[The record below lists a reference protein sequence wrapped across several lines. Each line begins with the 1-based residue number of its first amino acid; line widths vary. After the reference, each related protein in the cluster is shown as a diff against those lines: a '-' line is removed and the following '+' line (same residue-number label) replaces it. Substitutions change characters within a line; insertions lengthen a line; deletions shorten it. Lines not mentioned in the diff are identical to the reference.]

1 MTFDTVIVPGHNV
14 IFILNDNGIKSHPIS
29 RFIEHASEL
38 NTTFIFFETEKKYL
52 PLYCSQI
59 VVLEENY
66 SAYTYASENKT
77 DNIWDKII
85 RELSNIVIDKQDRLI
100 SFDNLLKKSDI
111 EMIEE
116 IDKRITFLIELRGRF
131 IIYLLKKHH
140 FTTL

>member
-1 MTFDTVIVPGHNV
+1 MCFPTDIYELMSFKEYMKYSCQQMYYER
-14 IFILNDNGIKSHPIS
+14 IFNK
-29 RFIEHASEL
+29 
-38 NTTFIFFETEKKYL
+38 
-52 PLYCSQI
+52 LYCIYNAS
-59 VVLEENY
+59 VYN
-66 SAYTYASENKT
+66 ASENKT

-85 RELSNIVIDKQDRLI
+85 RELSNIVIDEQDRLI

>member
-1 MTFDTVIVPGHNV
+1 MYYER
-14 IFILNDNGIKSHPIS
+14 IFNK
-29 RFIEHASEL
+29 
-38 NTTFIFFETEKKYL
+38 
-52 PLYCSQI
+52 LYCI
-59 VVLEENY
+59 YNV
-66 SAYTYASENKT
+66 SENKT

-85 RELSNIVIDKQDRLI
+85 RELSNIVIDEQDRLI

-131 IIYLLKKHH
+131 IIYLLKKHY

>member
-1 MTFDTVIVPGHNV
+1 MSFKEYMKYSCQQMYYER
-14 IFILNDNGIKSHPIS
+14 IFNK
-29 RFIEHASEL
+29 
-38 NTTFIFFETEKKYL
+38 
-52 PLYCSQI
+52 LYCI
-59 VVLEENY
+59 YN
-66 SAYTYASENKT
+66 ASENKT

-85 RELSNIVIDKQDRLI
+85 RELSNIVIDEQDRLI

-140 FTTL
+140 FTTLYNVYPMSRTFSFLFSKYLDTKFYGIPGFIQ

>member
-1 MTFDTVIVPGHNV
+1 MNWMCFPTDIYELMSFKECMKYSCQQMYYER
-14 IFILNDNGIKSHPIS
+14 IFNK
-29 RFIEHASEL
+29 
-38 NTTFIFFETEKKYL
+38 
-52 PLYCSQI
+52 LYCI
-59 VVLEENY
+59 YN
-66 SAYTYASENKT
+66 ASENKT

-85 RELSNIVIDKQDRLI
+85 RELSNIVIDEQDRLI

-111 EMIEE
+111 EMVEE

>member
-1 MTFDTVIVPGHNV
+1 MCFPTVIYELMSFKEYMKYSCQQMYYER
-14 IFILNDNGIKSHPIS
+14 IFNK
-29 RFIEHASEL
+29 
-38 NTTFIFFETEKKYL
+38 
-52 PLYCSQI
+52 LYCI
-59 VVLEENY
+59 YNV
-66 SAYTYASENKT
+66 SENKT

-85 RELSNIVIDKQDRLI
+85 RELSNIVIDEQDRLI

-131 IIYLLKKHH
+131 IIYLLKKHY